1 MARIYAHILNE
12 LKTML
17 KTAGE
22 QIASRSKTTTK
33 GLSFTNKF
41 RAQAQSY
48 GLTEKDAEDVY
59 YHGEVDKWNTQKM
72 RKTYGSYTISIYFF
86 SDKRSGQPVI
96 SSIRKT

>member
-1 MARIYAHILNE
+1 MGILNE
-12 LKTML
+12 LKTMI

-22 QIASRSKTTTK
+22 QITSSSKTTK

-59 YHGEVDKWNTQKM
+59 YHGEVDKWNKQKM
-72 RKTYGSYTISIYFF
+72 VKAYGSYKISIFF
-86 SDKRSGQPVI
+86 FYDKRSGQPVI

>member
-1 MARIYAHILNE
+1 MARIYTHILNE
-12 LKTML
+12 LKTIL
-17 KTAGE
+17 KTAAE
-22 QIASRSKTTTK
+22 QLTSSSKPTTK

-59 YHGEVDKWNTQKM
+59 YHGEVDKWNKQKM
-72 RKTYGSYTISIYFF
+72 RKFYGSYTISIFF
-86 SDKRSGQPVI
+86 FYDKRSGQPVI

>member
-1 MARIYAHILNE
+1 MGIFNE
-12 LKTML
+12 LKAL
-17 KTAGE
+17 FKTARE
-22 QIASRSKTTTK
+22 QITSSSKTSK

-41 RAQAQSY
+41 RAQAQSF